1 MNCYRLSCPTYDLIR
16 LFTWGPLAV
25 LAAVL
30 SAPASTEA
38 TPPAPSGEPPA
49 KESGPKD
56 AKWQS
61 LFDGKKL
68 GKWKVIEKY
77 DFSRH
82 GKVHV
87 RDGQLVME
95 AGKPATGVRWSG
107 PFPKTDYEVT
117 FEAMRVEGEDFFCGM
132 TFPVGESALTL
143 VLGGWG
149 GSVVGLSSIDG
160 EPAVENETCLYYEFD
175 QRRWYPIRIRVT
187 GPRIEVWM
195 GKKKLIDLATEDRKF
210 TIYWEMEPAL
220 PFGVATW
227 RTTGALRKIRVRPIQ
242 PKPTSGDH
250 SPPAN

>member
-1 MNCYRLSCPTYDLIR
+1 MNRSRPSRPEDDRVCA
-16 LFTWGPLAV
+16 FVWGPFAV
-25 LAAVL
+25 LAAALFV
-30 SAPASTEA
+30 PALTEA
-38 TPPAPSGEPPA
+38 APPADPPPE
-49 KESGPKD
+49 ESGKKGE
-56 AKWQS
+56 KWQS

-68 GKWKVIEKY
+68 GKWKVIEEY

-87 RDGQLVME
+87 REGQLVLE
-95 AGKPATGVRWSG
+95 AGKPATGVKWTG

-132 TFPVGESALTL
+132 TFPVGSSALTL

-175 QRRWYPIRIRVT
+175 QRRWYRIRIRVT
-187 GPRIEVWM
+187 GSRIEVWM
-195 GKKKLIDLATEDRKF
+195 GKKKLIDLATEGRKF

-227 RTTGALRKIRVRPIQ
+227 HTTGALRKIRVRPIGA
-242 PKPTSGDH
+242 KPAADK
-250 SPPAN
+250 